1 MNINSLFLGSKS
13 ENSDVFSSEL
23 LKLFDDHS
31 QWRKNFHPEDPEI
44 ITENEKNSEDY
55 IKTTNQMK
63 TILTELSSKL
73 RTNMMPWHSPRYIG
87 HMNSEILM
95 PAILGYFAGVLYN
108 GNNIAYEG
116 APATSALEEE
126 IGQDFCKLMGYTPN
140 IGWGHLTP
148 DGSTANYEAVWYMRN
163 LKSIPFALKKVVPQL
178 VNNKNQW
185 ELLNMSISEI
195 LDLLD
200 KVPDKLDEIKKFSA
214 RNDDTEII
222 NLGKLIVPETK
233 HYSWLKAADILGVG
247 LNNLITIEIDDNFR
261 MNIDKLKETIDSLI
275 EKHIPI
281 LGVVSVVGTTEEG
294 AVDYIDKVISLKEE
308 YSKKGINFYY
318 HIDAA
323 YGGYARSIFLDENYN
338 FIPYTNLKETY
349 IKYNIFENKNIDW
362 PSKEVYD
369 AFKAMNQAD
378 SITVDPHK
386 MGYIPYKAGGFAI
399 KDQRMKNTISYFANY
414 AFQKDTKIPDL
425 LGAFVLEGSKAGAA
439 AASVWTCH
447 RIIPLNIT
455 GYGKLIGASI
465 EGAYNLYNKL
475 LQKKEYNINGIIL
488 EVHTLCKPDFNM
500 VDYIFNIK
508 GNTDLV
514 KMNEL
519 IFNFYK
525 KSSYFTTPYLND
537 LLVSHTEF
545 DYEDYKDS
553 PLNVLKQAGFS
564 KEEWDKVHKL
574 MLIRSCIVTP
584 YLNNKETFEYFSN
597 KFDEAIIEKFSE
609 LLK

>member
-13 ENSDVFSSEL
+13 ENTDIFSEEL
-23 LKLFDDHS
+23 LKLFYDHAH
-31 QWRKNFHPEDPEI
+31 WRKDFHPEDPDI
-44 ITENEKNSEDY
+44 ITKDEISSAEY
-55 IKTTNQMK
+55 IKSSNK
-63 TILTELSSKL
+63 IKSVLNELSSKL
-73 RTNMMPWHSPRYIG
+73 RSNMMPWHSPRYIG

-126 IGQDFCKLMGYTPN
+126 IGRDFCHLMGFDPN

-163 LKSIPFALKKVVPQL
+163 LKSIPLAIKKFSPEL
-178 VNNKNQW
+178 VENKSQW
-185 ELLNMSISEI
+185 ELLNMSVEDI

-200 KVPDKLDEIKKFSA
+200 KAPDKLDDIKNFSA
-214 RNDDTEII
+214 RNDNTEILK
-222 NLGKLIVPETK
+222 LGKLIVPETK
-233 HYSWLKAADILGVG
+233 HYSWLKAADILGIG
-247 LNNLITIEIDDNFR
+247 LNNLITVEVDNHFR
-261 MNIDKLKETIDSLI
+261 MNVKKLKETIDSLI
-275 EKHIPI
+275 EKEIPI

-294 AVDYIDKVISLKEE
+294 AVDNVDQVVKLKEE

-323 YGGYARSIFLDENYN
+323 YGGYGRSIFLDENYN
-338 FIPYTNLKETY
+338 FIPFENLKEAYETNNVF
-349 IKYNIFENKNIDW
+349 KNKNVDW
-362 PSKEVYD
+362 PSKDVYE
-369 AFKAMNQAD
+369 AFKNMDKAD

-386 MGYIPYKAGGFAI
+386 MGYVPYKAGGFVI
-399 KDQRMKNTISYFANY
+399 KDQRMKNVISYFANY

-455 GYGKLIGASI
+455 GYGKIIGASV

-475 LQKKEYNINGIIL
+475 QNKKEYNINGRIL

-500 VDYIFNIK
+500 VDYIFNFK
-508 GNTDLV
+508 DNKDLAT
-514 KMNEL
+514 MNKL
-519 IFNFYK
+519 IYDFYE
-525 KSSYFTTPYLND
+525 KSSYYTNPYLND

-545 DYEDYKDS
+545 DYSDYKDS
-553 PLNVLKQAGFS
+553 PLEIIQRAGFD
-564 KEEWDKVHKL
+564 KGQWDNIHKL
-574 MLIRSCIVTP
+574 MLIRSCVVTP
-584 YLNNKETFEYFSN
+584 YLNDINTFEYFSN
-597 KFDEAIIEKFSE
+597 KFDESIQNKFA
-609 LLK
+609 L